1 MQSLKKSILNN
12 LKKLSLFPRRV
23 ELFLIRIYQ
32 KTLSLDHGYL
42 GKLYPNRRSCKYI
55 PTCSEYGYD
64 AVLRFGIFKGNV
76 LAIKR
81 ILRCNPW
88 SKPGQYDPVP
98 EK

>member
-12 LKKLSLFPRRV
+12 LKRLSLFPRRV
-23 ELFLIRIYQ
+23 ELFFIRIYQ
-32 KTLSLDHGYL
+32 KTISLDHGYL
-42 GKLYPNRRSCKYI
+42 GKLYPNRRSCKYT
-55 PTCSEYGYD
+55 PTCSEYGYE
-64 AVLRFGIFKGNV
+64 AVLRFGIFKGNA

-81 ILRCNPW
+81 IFRCNPW